1 MPTRRQSQDEIRQ
14 HLAEQLDWQFA
25 ERNDQAVAQALY
37 AGQVVEGVHTLD
49 EAGLLDGF
57 FAFLKES
64 DVMAVWQSYQIEAIQ
79 RIFIPTLYFVLLYG
93 TRLLF
98 GIESSN
104 ALPALLFSNVAVMT
118 LLGFNG
124 LLVTNG
130 LSQRGQSQR
139 TGVRDYVLM
148 DPQTLAETICKSSAA
163 ELESLFNRTIAGL
176 ARFGLFMA
184 EVMVAVDG
192 TQIVTSPEFA
202 GCGCLKTTHSQR
214 NEQGV
219 QVKVVELVYGWRLIA
234 LIDLVTLIP
243 LAIRIVQIQDN
254 EAPYLLALVDQA
266 QSNLVPHSRI
276 VHLVVD
282 RAYVDG
288 KTLYALDQM
297 GIAFVLIAKT
307 NMAAYITALAKSVEA
322 PLCYE
327 RIETVT
333 RGHGRNQEQESWLT
347 RVETASDIRTW
358 ESYRPPLQAGKHLRH
373 EKRPAL
379 HAVLVRVWRNHDL
392 QAEPRIYLTNR
403 PIVDPW
409 SVVDLYDDRSWIEN
423 GLFRNSK
430 QFWHLTRNFPKRSG
444 AGVRSHLTFVVMLV
458 ATATAYR
465 LRDKAQA
472 NATPAAQPVSKTIT
486 HRILNRTTG
495 EILPDVRTLSPLADH
510 LVASSWPSLDQTP
523 RADDRE
529 TSFSHHLLEAQGA
542 QRWRRQLQQENRDKL
557 IVFIEDSYGIFD
569 THEFL
574 VLTGVPLRSIP
585 PHLGSRDDIL
595 RRYGCLEHP
604 P

>member
-1 MPTRRQSQDEIRQ
+1 MPSRQQSQDEIGQ

-37 AGQVVEGVHTLD
+37 SGQAVDGVHTLD

-57 FAFLKES
+57 FAFLKECG
-64 DVMAVWQSYQIEAIQ
+64 VMVVWQGYQIDAIQ

-104 ALPALLFSNVAVMT
+104 ALPVLLFSNVAVMT

-124 LLVTNG
+124 LMVSNG
-130 LSQRGQSQR
+130 LSKRGQSQR
-139 TGVRDYVLM
+139 TGVRAYVLM
-148 DPQTLAETICKSSAA
+148 DPQTLAETICKSSVA
-163 ELESLFNRTIAGL
+163 ELEALFNGTIACL
-176 ARFGLFMA
+176 AAFGLFMA

-192 TQIVTSPEFA
+192 TKIVTGPEFA
-202 GCGCLKTTHSQR
+202 GCGCLKSTQTKR
-214 NEQGV
+214 NEQGI
-219 QVKVVELVYGWRLIA
+219 QVKVVEMVYGWRLIA

-243 LAIRIVQIQDN
+243 IAIRIVQIQDN
-254 EAPYLLALVDQA
+254 EAPYLLALVRQA
-266 QSNLVPHSRI
+266 QSNLAPHSRI

-282 RAYVDG
+282 RAYIDG

-297 GIAFVLIAKT
+297 GISFVVIAKT

-327 RIETVT
+327 RLETVAH
-333 RGHGRNQEQESWLT
+333 GHGRNQDQETLLT
-347 RVETASDIRTW
+347 RVEIASDIRTW
-358 ESYRPPLQAGKHLRH
+358 ESYRPPPQASRHLRH
-373 EKRPAL
+373 QDRPAL
-379 HAVLVRVWRNHDL
+379 NAVLVRVWRNQDL
-392 QAEPRIYLTNR
+392 KEQPRIYLTNR
-403 PIVDPW
+403 PVVDPW
-409 SVVDLYDDRSWIEN
+409 SIVDLYDDRSWIEN

-430 QFWHLTRNFPKRSG
+430 QFWHLTRHFPKRSQ
-444 AGVRSHLTFVVMLV
+444 AGVYSHLTFVVLMV

-465 LRDKAQA
+465 LWDKAHA
-472 NATPAAQPVSKTIT
+472 NTVAQPSQSTMT
-486 HRILNRTTG
+486 HRMVNRTTG
-495 EILPDVRTLSPLADH
+495 EILPDARLLSALADH
-510 LVASSWPSLDQTP
+510 LAAPPLLSPDLKSTAADPDTP
-523 RADDRE
+523 
-529 TSFSHHLLEAQGA
+529 FSHSLLDGQGV

-557 IVFIEDSYGIFD
+557 IVFIDDRYAIFD

-574 VLTGVPLRSIP
+574 VLTAVPLRSIP
-585 PHLGSRDDIL
+585 PHLGSREDIL
-595 RRYGCLEHP
+595 RRYGCLEQP